1 MKHSETSHSKD
12 ASSSLLHTSIDQD
25 VALNLMRI
33 YKGRCPKG
41 SWREVFR
48 YIEKTGCKDLFT
60 ISPQK
65 LANWDNEKRKTPLD
79 DRAFAVITDFFKSD
93 SFMGLVPE
101 GERVI
106 YKERNAINV
115 GGSLKEFHAL
125 SLGDEDMSNKIFSH
139 LSGSWITRDL
149 RIPAIFDYHR
159 RANPLETTV
168 DFIFIRI
175 LFVKGYDFA
184 ITHVVVFPM
193 NSDGMEP
200 PYDSV
205 YSGYL
210 FLDNKKEKVI
220 SIKLHNR
227 FDRKFVESEY
237 IIDKLFPN
245 EFSEGVSFEENLK
258 NMSTS
263 MCLSNGQLTVE
274 FLKQL
279 NLEQKPD
286 ESSSN
291 SIDNLIDQIDNI
303 LWDVIP
309 DGTTE

>member
-1 MKHSETSHSKD
+1 
-12 ASSSLLHTSIDQD
+12 
-25 VALNLMRI
+25 MRI

-48 YIEKTGCKDLFT
+48 HIEKTGCRDLFT

-79 DRAFAVITDFFKSD
+79 DRAFAVIIDFFKSN
-93 SFMGLVPE
+93 SFIDLVPE
-101 GERVI
+101 GDRVI

-125 SLGDEDMSNKIFSH
+125 TIGDEDMSNKIFSH

-175 LFVKGYDFA
+175 LLVKGYDFVIMHA
-184 ITHVVVFPM
+184 VVFPM
-193 NSDGMEP
+193 NSKGMEA
-200 PYDSV
+200 PYDSIF
-205 YSGYL
+205 SGYL
-210 FLDNKKEKVI
+210 FLDEKKEKVI

-227 FDRKFVESEY
+227 FDRTFVESEY
-237 IIDKLFPN
+237 FINHLFHS
-245 EFSEGVSFEENLK
+245 EFSEETSFEENLK
-258 NMSTS
+258 NMSTA
-263 MCLSNGQLTVE
+263 MCLSDGQIAVK
-274 FLKQL
+274 FWKPP
-279 NLEQKPD
+279 NLEQKSG
-286 ESSSN
+286 ESSSS
-291 SIDNLIDQIDNI
+291 SIEDLIDEIDKI

-309 DGTTE
+309 DGTA